1 MRRRKRDKKSA
12 VRAALGCDRHMDE
25 KQLDQLIG
33 SVERIVFRNE
43 DNGWTVLELD
53 DGQELHKV
61 VGVLPMVGVGETLR
75 LLGGWV
81 EHPSFGIQF
90 RAEYCE
96 RHLPTEEDA
105 ILRYLSSGAVKGIGQ
120 ATAIRIV
127 DKFGSHALEVLEKQP
142 ERLAEIKGI
151 SPAKAQKIAEEYA
164 AQFGLREVL
173 LAFSGYG
180 LTPGEALRCWK
191 KWGASTVER
200 IRQNPYILCTAGLYI
215 GFERADQICM
225 EMGRPADDSR
235 RIEAGLLYIL
245 RHNLNNGHTCLPMDK
260 LCQTAV
266 GLLGVEPSLVAETL
280 ENMLASFTVKE
291 ETFEGRRFVFLN
303 HLHRAEKYCAARI
316 RLIGAFPPL
325 PGRHVEESIDSMERH
340 SGIAYAAQQR
350 LAIREAVE
358 KGALILTGGPGTGK
372 TTTLKA
378 IITLL
383 EQMGETV
390 AIAAPTG
397 RAAKR
402 IAELTGREAK
412 TIHRL
417 LEVQWEDE
425 ETPAF
430 GRNEKNPLDADAVV
444 VDELSMVDILL
455 FESLLRAMKT
465 GCRLILVG
473 DTDQLPAVGPGCV
486 LHDLIASGTLPVVR
500 LTEVF
505 RQAMESHI
513 VANAHRIVAGQIP
526 ELAFREGDFFFLAQ
540 NSAQGVT
547 QTVLDLCSYRLPGK
561 YGCTVFNGLQV
572 LCPGR
577 KGELG
582 TRELNRRLQALLN
595 PESEEKPE
603 LTVEGTTLRA
613 GDKVMH
619 VRNNYDIGWT
629 RDDGEVGQG
638 VFNGDIGVLED
649 IDTRESTL
657 SVRYDDRVAFYTKQ
671 EAMDLEL
678 AYAVTVHKSQGSE
691 FDAVILPI
699 YRNPPMLC
707 YRNLLYTAVT
717 RAKSLLIIVGS
728 QRTVAEMVA
737 NDRKTLRYS
746 GLGYF
751 LQQAEAAVP
760 LGGEGGS
767 EGEPTPGSGR

>member
-1 MRRRKRDKKSA
+1 MA
-12 VRAALGCDRHMDE
+12 MGE
-25 KQLDQLIG
+25 KQLDQLTG
-33 SVERIVFRNE
+33 TVERVVFRNE
-43 DNGWTVLELD
+43 DNGWTVIELD
-53 DGQELHKV
+53 DGQELHKA
-61 VGVLPMVGVGETLR
+61 VGVLPMVSVGETLR

-81 EHPSFGIQF
+81 DHPSFGVQF

-127 DKFGSHALEVLEKQP
+127 EKFGRQALEVLEKEPQ
-142 ERLAEIKGI
+142 RLTEIRGI
-151 SPAKAQKIAEEYA
+151 SPAKAAKIAEEYA
-164 AQFGLREVL
+164 SQFGLREVL

-180 LTPGEALRCWK
+180 ITPGEALRCWK

-200 IRQNPYILCTAGLYI
+200 IRQNPYLLCTSGLYI
-215 GFERADQICM
+215 GFGRADQICM
-225 EMGRPADDSR
+225 GMDRPADDPR

-245 RHNLNNGHTCLPMDK
+245 RHNLNNGHTCLPADK
-260 LCQTAV
+260 LAETGVA
-266 GLLGVEPSLVAETL
+266 LLGVEPALVNDTL
-280 ENMLASFTVKE
+280 ESMLASFTVKE
-291 ETFEGRRFVFLN
+291 ETFDGRRFIFLN

-316 RLIGAFPPL
+316 RLLGSFPPL
-325 PGRHVEESIDSMERH
+325 PNRHVEESIDRIEKQD
-340 SGIAYAAQQR
+340 GITYAAEQR
-350 LAIREAVE
+350 RAIVEAVE

-372 TTTLKA
+372 TTTLEA
-378 IITLL
+378 IIAIL

-390 AIAAPTG
+390 SIAAPTG

-412 TIHRL
+412 TLHRL

-425 ETPAF
+425 DTPAF

-444 VDELSMVDILL
+444 VDELSMVDALL
-455 FESLLRAMKT
+455 FESLLRALKT
-465 GCRLILVG
+465 GARLILVG
-473 DTDQLPAVGPGCV
+473 DADQLPAVGPGCV
-486 LHDLIASGTLPVVR
+486 LHDLMESGVLPVVQ

-513 VANAHRIVAGQIP
+513 VSNAHRIVAGQMP
-526 ELAFREGDFFFLAQ
+526 ETAFRDGDFFFLSQ
-540 NSAQGVT
+540 DSAQGVT
-547 QTVLDLCSYRLPGK
+547 QTVLDLCSYRLPRK
-561 YGCTVFNGLQV
+561 YGYSVWNGIQV

-582 TRELNRRLQALLN
+582 TRELNRRLQSLLN
-595 PESEEKPE
+595 PESEDRREI
-603 LTVEGTTLRA
+603 TVEGVTLRT

-619 VRNNYDIGWT
+619 IRNNYDIGWT
-629 RDDGEVGQG
+629 RDDGEIGQG

-649 IDTRESTL
+649 VDVRESTL
-657 SVRYDDRVAFYTKQ
+657 TVRYDDRVAFYTKQ
-671 EAMDLEL
+671 EAQDLEL

-691 FDAVILPI
+691 FDAVILPV

-717 RAKSLLIIVGS
+717 RAKSLLILVGS
-728 QRTVAEMVA
+728 RATVAEMV
-737 NDRKTLRYS
+737 NNNRKTLRYS

-751 LQQAEAAVP
+751 LKQTEAIG
-760 LGGEGGS
+760 L
-767 EGEPTPGSGR
+767 

>member
-1 MRRRKRDKKSA
+1 ME
-12 VRAALGCDRHMDE
+12 E

-43 DNGWTVLELD
+43 DNGWTVIELD

-81 EHPSFGIQF
+81 EHPSFGVQF

-96 RHLPTEEDA
+96 RHLPTDEDA
-105 ILRYLSSGAVKGIGQ
+105 ILQYLSSGAVKGIGQ

-127 DKFGSHALEVLEKQP
+127 EKFGSSALEVMEKEP
-142 ERLAEIKGI
+142 ERLTEIKGI

-200 IRQNPYILCTAGLYI
+200 MRQNPYLLCSSGLYI

-225 EMGRPADDSR
+225 GMDRPADDPNR
-235 RIEAGLLYIL
+235 VEAGLLYIL
-245 RHNLNNGHTCLPMDK
+245 RHNLNNGHTCLPADK
-260 LCQTAV
+260 LCETAV
-266 GLLGVEPSLVAETL
+266 SLLGVEPGMVAEVL
-280 ENMLASFTVKE
+280 DGMLAAFTVKE
-291 ETFEGRRFVFLN
+291 ELFDERRFIFLN

-316 RLIGAFPPL
+316 RLIGGFPPL
-325 PGRHVEESIDSMERH
+325 PNRHIEESIDRIERQ
-340 SGIAYAAQQR
+340 SGITYAAQQR
-350 LAIREAVE
+350 LAIVEAVE

-372 TTTLKA
+372 TTALEA
-378 IITLL
+378 IIAIL

-444 VDELSMVDILL
+444 VDELSMVDVIL
-455 FESLLRAMKT
+455 FESLLRALKT

-486 LHDLIASGTLPVVR
+486 LHDLMESGVLPVVQ

-513 VANAHRIVAGQIP
+513 VSNAHRIVAGQMP
-526 ELAFREGDFFFLAQ
+526 EMAFRDGDFFFLSQ
-540 NSAQGVT
+540 DSVQGVT

-561 YGCTVFNGLQV
+561 YGYTVFNGIQV

-595 PESEEKPE
+595 PESEERRE
-603 LTVEGTTLRA
+603 LTVEGTTLRV

-619 VRNNYDIGWT
+619 IRNNYDIGWT
-629 RDDGEVGQG
+629 RDDGEIGQG

-657 SVRYDDRVAFYTKQ
+657 SVRYEDRVAFYTKQ
-671 EAMDLEL
+671 EAQDLEL
-678 AYAVTVHKSQGSE
+678 AYAATVHKSQGSE
-691 FDAVILPI
+691 FDAVILPL

-728 QRTVAEMVA
+728 RATVAEMV
-737 NDRKTLRYS
+737 NNNRKTLRYS
-746 GLGYF
+746 GLGRV
-751 LQQAEAAVP
+751 LQQGEE
-760 LGGEGGS
+760 LGL
-767 EGEPTPGSGR
+767 